1 MISLGETL
9 RRERIRQGLELQGVS
24 EITKIGTRMLQ
35 AMEHDD
41 LSKLPGGVF
50 TRSFFKQYAI
60 ALGLDPASLDE
71 QLKSLPTGTEE
82 PARSEARKTIIPERS
97 HYSLSDYNSARNNGS
112 LIMSAIWVGLA
123 LTASGAVYYWMNRTP
138 SAPST
143 APETPLKQPAASVRS
158 ETPPAT
164 PVAPPNAEAP
174 LKQETQAAPVDLT
187 LKALEDSWISL
198 SADGESVFSGQ
209 LKATETR
216 SVQAQQRVKLVAGNA
231 GGLEIQLNGKPLEPI
246 GPRGQVRAVEF
257 TPEGSHVVP
266 RASPKPAPLP

>member
-35 AMEHDD
+35 AMEQDD

-82 PARSEARKTIIPERS
+82 PPRSEARKTIIPERS
-97 HYSLSDYNSARNNGS
+97 HYSLSDYNSARSNGS

-143 APETPLKQPAASVRS
+143 APETPPKPSAAPFHS
-158 ETPPAT
+158 ET

-198 SADGESVFSGQ
+198 SADGEPVFSGQ
-209 LKATETR
+209 LKTAETR
-216 SVQAQQRVKLVAGNA
+216 SVQAQQRVKLVTGNA
-231 GGLEIQLNGKPLEPI
+231 GGLEIQLNGKTVEPI
-246 GPRGQVRAVEF
+246 GPRGQVRSVEF
-257 TPEGSHVVP
+257 TPEGIQVVP